1 MFETL
6 IPATNNDDCIKLNF
20 PGNQNQNQNNASQED
35 TDRISELNVIQ
46 IQSDIHDDLENDQ
59 NATVGVNQE
68 NSIVLC
74 RTTSES
80 NDNQE
85 DNTIP
90 DKMNENIKVAI
101 IAALVGFAGII
112 AAALF
117 AALCTLEN
125 QHVGSKKL
133 ILKFQDILDPNKWP
147 SHFLLIVS
155 LTIGFTVSLVVAV
168 VSIWRM
174 IMERS
179 FCYRALV
186 FVAVCA
192 FFSVYGFMLRE
203 KVPNFTFVNIPG
215 YWVVWLLGCSLVLL
229 AIATLAVILEIAHRI
244 RTSVSSLGVKFGSIQ
259 IQLDC
264 MKWISP

>member
-1 MFETL
+1 
-6 IPATNNDDCIKLNF
+6 
-20 PGNQNQNQNNASQED
+20 
-35 TDRISELNVIQ
+35 
-46 IQSDIHDDLENDQ
+46 
-59 NATVGVNQE
+59 
-68 NSIVLC
+68 
-74 RTTSES
+74 
-80 NDNQE
+80 
-85 DNTIP
+85 
-90 DKMNENIKVAI
+90 MNENIKVAI

-179 FCYRALV
+179 FCYRARVCCCVCILFRLWFYV
-186 FVAVCA
+186 EGKGAKLHLRYHSRVLGGVATWL
-192 FFSVYGFMLRE
+192 FFGPLGNCNIGCDIGDST
-203 KVPNFTFVNIPG
+203 PN
-215 YWVVWLLGCSLVLL
+215 
-229 AIATLAVILEIAHRI
+229 
-244 RTSVSSLGVKFGSIQ
+244 
-259 IQLDC
+259 
-264 MKWISP
+264 